1 MDITDFYDTFFE
13 EAEELLAD
21 MERYLLELDVDE
33 PDTEELNAIF
43 RAAHSIKGGAGT
55 FGFEALQKTTHLF
68 ENLLDHTRKGEL
80 ALRRDIVDTF
90 LETKDMLSDQ
100 LDAYRNGGE
109 PDEEAVERIC
119 QTLQQLALE
128 EIGQDLDGGTAS
140 VPNAESPPQAAAPS
154 APKAAGSAGD
164 GQRIVTLLNVAEKDR
179 QLLVEELGQLGEVIS
194 HQGDE
199 QRYEVVLDSSDS
211 DDDIEAVMCFI
222 IDADQFQIRPAVSGG
237 SEPGEAASVPGEGQ
251 RIVTLLNVS
260 EKDRQLLVEELGQLG
275 EVVSQQGD
283 EARYDVMLASSVS
296 NDDIEAVMCFIV
308 DAEQLQISA
317 IGGETAASNDAAE
330 QTAPGATQASTAP
343 VDAKA
348 TAPPNPA
355 VKPAAKAT
363 ADDGAKAARGK
374 AKAKGPETSSIRVSV
389 DKVDQIINLVG
400 ELIITQSM
408 LDQTVSDMDAVAD
421 SALLN
426 GMSLLQ
432 RNARDL
438 QESVMS
444 IRMIPMDFVFSRF
457 PRVVRETA
465 GKLGKE
471 IELVT
476 EGESTELDKSL
487 TERIIDPLTH
497 LVRNS
502 LDHGIEM
509 PEDRIAAGK
518 PRTGRLTLS
527 AQHQG
532 GNILIEV
539 VDDGAGLN
547 RDRLL
552 AKARENGLPVS
563 DTMSDDDVWQ
573 LIFAPGFSTA
583 KAVTDVSGRGVG
595 MDVVKRNIQGMGGHV
610 EIMSKSGEGT
620 RIRIVLPLTLAILDG
635 MSIKVGKEMFIL
647 PLSAVLE
654 SLQPAKEDLYAMAGD
669 DVVLKVR
676 DEYLP
681 VVAVHEA
688 LDVPGAKTKLTETI
702 AVIVQGEG
710 RRYALLVDDLVG
722 QQQVVVKNLETNYRK
737 VPGVSAATILGDGS
751 VALILDITGL
761 HRLSRAKK
769 EVRRPERTYQSLEA
783 LTDKELET
791 SS

>member
-33 PDTEELNAIF
+33 PDTEHLNAIF

-55 FGFEALQKTTHLF
+55 FGFDVLQKTTHLF

-80 ALRRDIVDTF
+80 KLRRDIVDTF

-100 LDAYRNGGE
+100 LDAYRNGDE
-109 PDEEAVERIC
+109 PDQEAFERIC
-119 QTLQQLALE
+119 KTLQQIALE
-128 EIGQDLDGGTAS
+128 EIGRDLDGG
-140 VPNAESPPQAAAPS
+140 AAPVP
-154 APKAAGSAGD
+154 APEPEPEPATPSEGAGGAGR
-164 GQRIVTLLNVAEKDR
+164 RIVTLLNV
-179 QLLVEELGQLGEVIS
+179 G
-194 HQGDE
+194 
-199 QRYEVVLDSSDS
+199 
-211 DDDIEAVMCFI
+211 
-222 IDADQFQIRPAVSGG
+222 
-237 SEPGEAASVPGEGQ
+237 
-251 RIVTLLNVS
+251 

-275 EVVSQQGD
+275 EVVTHGGD
-283 EARYDVMLASSVS
+283 EACYEITLASTIDS
-296 NDDIEAVMCFIV
+296 DDIEAVMCFIV
-308 DAEQLQISA
+308 DADQVKIR
-317 IGGETAASNDAAE
+317 DAE
-330 QTAPGATQASTAP
+330 NGQASEVAP
-343 VDAKA
+343 AKSE
-348 TAPPNPA
+348 
-355 VKPAAKAT
+355 PAAKAAEPAKPVEPARPSAAAKPAGDAKT
-363 ADDGAKAARGK
+363 AKVK
-374 AKAKGPETSSIRVSV
+374 AKAKGGGESTSIRVSV

-408 LDQTVSDMDAVAD
+408 LDQTVSELEGAAD

-465 GKLGKE
+465 AKLGKE
-471 IELVT
+471 IELTT

-502 LDHGIEM
+502 LDHGIEP
-509 PEDRIAAGK
+509 PEVREAAGK
-518 PRTGRLTLS
+518 PRTGKLVLS
-527 AQHQG
+527 AKHQG
-532 GNILIEV
+532 GNIIIEV
-539 VDDGAGLN
+539 IDDGAGLD

-552 AKARENGLPVS
+552 AKARENGLPVA
-563 DTMSDDDVWQ
+563 DTMSDDEVWQ

-610 EIMSKSGEGT
+610 QIMSTPGAGT
-620 RIRIVLPLTLAILDG
+620 TIRIVLPLTLAILDG
-635 MSIKVGKEMFIL
+635 MSIKVGNEMFIL

-688 LDVPGAKTKLTETI
+688 LDVPNAKTELTETI

-769 EVRRPERTYQSLEA
+769 EDRRPERGWQTLEA
-783 LTDKELET
+783 DTDKVLEI
-791 SS
+791 